1 MRIGTV
7 REIKTL
13 EFRVGLTP
21 EGATELI
28 HHGHQVFVETG
39 AGAGIGLGDDAYRAA
54 GATVLPDARSVFD
67 KSELIVKVRNR
78 SHPRLPCCAPTT
90 RCSPI
95 CTLPPT
101 AGRRWA

>member
-67 KSELIVKVRNR
+67 KSELIVKVKEPQPSEIAMLRAR
-78 SHPRLPCCAPTT
+78 ISSGLRLP
-90 RCSPI
+90 
-95 CTLPPT
+95 
-101 AGRRWA
+101 